1 MALNGWL
8 KLHRALSDHP
18 IASDPQSL
26 SVWIHLLMLAN
37 HVETKRQINGR
48 IVTLSPGQL
57 IASRKSLSVKTGV
70 QESKVERV
78 LKMLQ
83 IEQQIEQHGTSKYR
97 VISIVNWDSYQGG
110 EQQIELQMNN
120 TRTAR
125 EQQMNTP
132 EEVLPGGNTQEC
144 EEGEEKNIGAPG
156 KPERVK
162 SITAKQLVGMGVEE
176 QHAKDWLAIRK
187 AKRAPLTETALDGV
201 IREAQIAG
209 ISLAQAVKESAERGW
224 QGFKAS
230 WLEGAKQNAKP
241 SMHHSFDKIDY
252 MAGVTGENDD
262 GSFSF

>member
-57 IASRKSLSVKTGV
+57 IASRKSLSAKTGV

-83 IEQQIEQHGTSKYR
+83 NEQQIEQHGTSKYR

-110 EQQIELQMNN
+110 EQQNEQQMNS

-125 EQQMNTP
+125 EHQMNTP
-132 EEVLPGGNTQEC
+132 EEVIPNGITEEC
-144 EEGEEKNIGAPG
+144 EEGEEKDIRAQG
-156 KPERVK
+156 KPERKK
-162 SITAKQLVGMGVEE
+162 SMGVADLVALGVEK
-176 QHAKDWLAIRK
+176 QHAKDWIAARK
-187 AKRAPLTETALDGV
+187 AKRLPLTETALDGV
-201 IREAQIAG
+201 KREAEKAG
-209 ISLAQAVKESAERGW
+209 ITLPKAIGTAAAEGW
-224 QGFKAS
+224 AGFKAS
-230 WLEGAKQNAKP
+230 WLTNQKG
-241 SMHHSFDKIDY
+241 SMSAHHGLDKIDHSK
-252 MAGVTGENDD
+252 GLGQENAD
-262 GSFSF
+262 GSFGF

>member
-8 KLHRALSDHP
+8 KLHRSLSDHP

-83 IEQQIEQHGTSKYR
+83 NEQQIEQHGTSKYR
-97 VISIVNWDSYQGG
+97 VISIVNWDSHQGG
-110 EQQIELQMNN
+110 EQQNEQQMNN

-162 SITAKQLVGMGVEE
+162 SITAKQLVAMGVDD
-176 QHAKDWLAIRK
+176 QHAKDWLAVRK
-187 AKRAPLTETALDGV
+187 AKRAPLTPTALEGV
-201 IREAQIAG
+201 RKEAEKAG
-209 ISLAQAVKESAERGW
+209 KTLAQAIEIAANENWAGY
-224 QGFKAS
+224 KAS
-230 WLEGAKQNAKP
+230 WAIGSKQGGKP
-241 SMHHSFDKIDY
+241 NGIHHGFDQIDY
-252 MAGVTGENDD
+252 NAGLVARED
-262 GSFSF
+262 GTLGL